1 MKPVMTRESIDE
13 IFNGMAELLAK
24 KNEDYK
30 GASFDLG
37 IDGNFVH
44 IWDKVSRLRH
54 LLDNRKSGCV
64 PNFEGIEDTY
74 RDLIGYCVIGLH
86 ILKSESDNRCGR
98 DKMMSELDR
107 IKKTYDDKYELN
119 SEPMNDIC
127 TSFIDG
133 VNWAK
138 DNL

>member
-1 MKPVMTRESIDE
+1 MKVIMTKRTIDN
-13 IFNGMAELLAK
+13 IFNGMSDLLVR

-54 LLDNRKSGCV
+54 LIENKKNGKTH
-64 PNFEGIEDTY
+64 NFESIEDTY

-86 ILKSESDNRCGR
+86 ILNADKNEESAIVS
-98 DKMMSELDR
+98 KLDE
-107 IKKTYDDKYELN
+107 IGATYLSKNPVN
-119 SEPMNDIC
+119 SEEMKDIC
-127 TSFIDG
+127 AAFKEG
-133 VNWAK
+133 VKWTKENM
-138 DNL
+138 